1 MQMLRKFVCIE
12 GCSDCCI
19 YRDYYPSVEYG
30 KIGVLILPEEK
41 PKIEAIAVK
50 TDVKIKII
58 PRLGLG
64 KSKKR
69 TNGPQKII
77 AYQMM
82 GKNVDGNMCP
92 FLDVENLDRSPHGGF
107 KCRIYEERPLACRA
121 YPVIEENSG
130 GSSVALD
137 NKCTFCYKHSTTN
150 AERNGLQREAEAL
163 TKIKADMY
171 ADRKTKVWRYA
182 TSIGDDENK
191 TKLLPE
197 GWIPQNM

>member
-1 MQMLRKFVCIE
+1 MLRKFSCVE

-41 PKIEAIAVK
+41 PKIEALAVK
-50 TDVKIKII
+50 TGVKIKII
-58 PRLGLG
+58 PRIGLG

-69 TNGPQKII
+69 TNGPKKIV

-82 GKNVDGNMCP
+82 GKNSDGNMCP
-92 FLDVENLDRSPHGGF
+92 FLDVENMDRSPHGGF

-130 GSSVALD
+130 NSVVLD
-137 NKCTFCYKHSTTN
+137 NKCTFCCKHSTTN

-163 TKIKADMY
+163 TKIKTGTYVDDEA
-171 ADRKTKVWRYA
+171 KVWRYA
-182 TSIGDDENK
+182 TTIGDEENK

-197 GWIPQNM
+197 GWVLQNI

>member
-1 MQMLRKFVCIE
+1 MLRKFSCVE

-41 PKIEAIAVK
+41 PKIEALAVK
-50 TDVKIKII
+50 TGVKIKII
-58 PRLGLG
+58 PRVGLG
-64 KSKKR
+64 KSKKKR
-69 TNGPQKII
+69 TDGPKKIV

-82 GKNVDGNMCP
+82 GKNSDGNMCP

-130 GSSVALD
+130 NSVVLD
-137 NKCTFCYKHSTTN
+137 SKCTFCCKHSTTN
-150 AERNGLQREAEAL
+150 AGRNGLQREAEAL
-163 TKIKADMY
+163 TKIKTGMSVDE
-171 ADRKTKVWRYA
+171 KTKVWRYA
-182 TSIGDDENK
+182 TTIGDEENK

-197 GWIPQNM
+197 GWVLQNI